1 MALKAIMLRK
11 QIDDAKK
18 ALEELIAIDDTFEAR
33 EADIQTAIEE
43 AETEEERQAV
53 ESEIDSFE
61 ADKKAHGEAKETLER
76 EIEELEGQLAETEK
90 AQNTDPE
97 PEPAAREGEKEN
109 MQTRT
114 EVFEREDVKAFL
126 GEVRSAI
133 REKRAVTNVGLTIP
147 EVLLGLLRENIM
159 DYSKLYKHVNVVR
172 INGNGREVIM
182 GTIPEAVWTECCANL
197 NEMDLDFAQAEFG
210 CWKVGGYYA
219 LCKAVIED
227 SDVDL
232 NAQIMAA
239 LGQGIGLALD
249 KAILYGTGSRMP
261 LGIMTRLAQTSQPG
275 DYPATARTWVDLHTS
290 NVKTIANTYT
300 DAALFKEIALAAGN
314 AKGRYSRGEKVW
326 AMNEKTYTTLIAN
339 AMTINAAGAIVTGID
354 GSMPVIGGVIEVLD
368 FIQDNVII
376 GGYYDLYTLAERAGQ
391 EFASSEH
398 VKFIQDQIVMKG
410 TARYDGQPVIAEG
423 FVAIG
428 IAGATP
434 SDSMTFAPDT
444 ANDESE

>member
-61 ADKKAHGEAKETLER
+61 ADKKAHSEAKETLER

-434 SDSMTFAPDT
+434 SDSMTFAPDN